1 MYSQLR
7 EAPSAPGDYSTS
19 LHLAAPHAHHSHH
32 QQPIH
37 PEEDSKPGSFGLRRP
52 YLNNLPSL
60 HLLNPPMSP
69 PGLSSSASSANS
81 AGSATNNL
89 LTPPTFESAATATSS
104 TAPEAY
110 SIAPSSSFPNNS
122 SMSYW
127 AAASIWGSARYVAEP
142 GRVASADV
150 IFVYVVPI
158 LAAVVVIDRVVTL
171 CEFVICSCS
180 RWQQSSRSILPNNRG
195 IIILIATGT
204 IVTSTIIN
212 ITAATRSLDIYLFGV
227 EFFHPLPVRLP
238 AIVPSVI
245 TAAATATAVLL
256 RHISAMAISSA
267 DESAARTRATAV
279 AYVAAL
285 V

>member
-7 EAPSAPGDYSTS
+7 DAPPAPGDYSAS

-37 PEEDSKPGSFGLRRP
+37 TEEDSKPGSFGGLRRP

-69 PGLSSSASSANS
+69 PGLSSSASSATS

-127 AAASIWGSARYVAEP
+127 AAASSARYVAEP

-150 IFVYVVPI
+150 VFVYVVTI

-171 CEFVICSCS
+171 CDVIICRCSC
-180 RWQQSSRSILPNNRG
+180 WQQFSRSILPTNRSVV
-195 IIILIATGT
+195 IPIATGT
-204 IVTSTIIN
+204 IVTAAIIN
-212 ITAATRSLDIYLFGV
+212 ITAATRSLDFYLFGAD
-227 EFFHPLPVRLP
+227 FFHPLPVRLP
-238 AIVPSVI
+238 TVIPPVI
-245 TAAATATAVLL
+245 TATATTVLL

-267 DESAARTRATAV
+267 DESAVRTRATTV
-279 AYVAAL
+279 AYFAPL

>member
-7 EAPSAPGDYSTS
+7 EAPSAPGDYSPS

-81 AGSATNNL
+81 AGSTNNL

-142 GRVASADV
+142 GRVAPADV
-150 IFVYVVPI
+150 VFVYVVPI

-171 CEFVICSCS
+171 CGVVICRCS
-180 RWQQSSRSILPNNRG
+180 RWQQFSRSILPNNWC
-195 IIILIATGT
+195 IVLPIATGT
-204 IVTSTIIN
+204 IVTAPVIN
-212 ITAATRSLDIYLFGV
+212 FTAATRSLDICLFGV
-227 EFFHPLPVRLP
+227 DFFHPLPVRLP
-238 AIVPSVI
+238 AIVPSAI
-245 TAAATATAVLL
+245 TAAATATTVLL

-279 AYVAAL
+279 AYVSPL

>member
-7 EAPSAPGDYSTS
+7 DAPPAPGDYSAS

-32 QQPIH
+32 QQPIIA
-37 PEEDSKPGSFGLRRP
+37 EEAKPGSFGLRRP

-69 PGLSSSASSANS
+69 PGPSSSASSATS

-89 LTPPTFESAATATSS
+89 LTPPTYESATSS

-127 AAASIWGSARYVAEP
+127 AAASSARYVAEP
-142 GRVASADV
+142 WRVASADV
-150 IFVYVVPI
+150 VFVYVVTI

-171 CEFVICSCS
+171 CNVVICRCSC
-180 RWQQSSRSILPNNRG
+180 WQQFSRSILPNNRD
-195 IIILIATGT
+195 
-204 IVTSTIIN
+204 IVVP
-212 ITAATRSLDIYLFGV
+212 LFGV
-227 EFFHPLPVRLP
+227 DFFHPLPIRLP
-238 AIVPSVI
+238 TIVPPVI
-245 TAAATATAVLL
+245 TAPATTVLL
-256 RHISAMAISSA
+256 GRLSAMAISST
-267 DESAARTRATAV
+267 DESAARNRATTI
-279 AYVAAL
+279 AYVASL